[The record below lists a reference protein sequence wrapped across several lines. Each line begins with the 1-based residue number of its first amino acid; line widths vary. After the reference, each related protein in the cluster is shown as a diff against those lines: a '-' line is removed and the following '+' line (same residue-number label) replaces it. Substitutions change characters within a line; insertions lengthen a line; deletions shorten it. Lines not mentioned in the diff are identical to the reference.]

1 MAGLCRNKLINEVK
15 KYANLLYCLFD
26 KNNLKY
32 RVYILIETEL
42 TRECKKKGRTQC
54 RESVYILFFL
64 KDPVARH
71 YINKRDRVHNM
82 MREERA
88 PLQQTA
94 TGG

>member
-42 TRECKKKGRTQC
+42 TRECLH
-54 RESVYILFFL
+54 SFFL

-71 YINKRDRVHNM
+71 ILISKKQSLGDY
-82 MREERA
+82 
-88 PLQQTA
+88 A
-94 TGG
+94 T